1 MLCRAFFDEKN
12 EEKSY
17 LSAPQ
22 SDSVEL
28 LCWSLGGRVAL
39 LLQAR
44 EDGLVREGL
53 GAGSRLLQ
61 REKVVQGDVFFV
73 HHEFQKVY

>member
-1 MLCRAFFDEKN
+1 MKN

-17 LSAPQ
+17 LSAPKLNAF
-22 SDSVEL
+22 EL

-53 GAGSRLLQ
+53 SAGSRLLR
-61 REKVVQGDVFFV
+61 REKVVQRVAFLVLHDF
-73 HHEFQKVY
+73 EKVY